1 MLLQYLV
8 DEWKLPTQNS
18 EEPKKYAKRGESG
31 KKVLK
36 VGKKVIEGRKK

>member
-18 EEPKKYAKRGESG
+18 EEP
-31 KKVLK
+31 
-36 VGKKVIEGRKK
+36 